1 MKKYL
6 KLERYKD
13 YLPKGLFTLFFKK
26 SKGEIDIDFF
36 LEKIEKYMS
45 EEEQNL
51 LFQKIK
57 KEEGIDLKEMLKE
70 NEISLFKS
78 VPSEKDKK
86 SSSDNIETVLV
97 VRTNNYDKK
106 RGEEVMEEGS
116 VQRENIEKKEIVLPK
131 KEYKDRDFGNQEF

>member
-131 KEYKDRDFGNQEF
+131 KESKDRDFGNQEF